1 MMRLSTDK
9 KGKLNPTFNEF
20 VEWSAWHVMS
30 SIVRGY
36 ALKSTMHEII
46 MTCRHIEK
54 FRED

>member
-1 MMRLSTDK
+1 MRLSTDK